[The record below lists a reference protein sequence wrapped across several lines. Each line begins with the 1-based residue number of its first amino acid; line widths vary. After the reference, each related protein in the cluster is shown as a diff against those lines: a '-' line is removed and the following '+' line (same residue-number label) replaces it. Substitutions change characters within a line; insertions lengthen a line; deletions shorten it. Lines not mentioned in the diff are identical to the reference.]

1 VPNMVVLT
9 HSHPLHLGFN
19 GFSVRTIIA
28 FAYYLDVKIGDNNVI
43 KKTNLLTIVAS
54 YSQRKKEYF

>member
-1 VPNMVVLT
+1 VLNIVALT
-9 HSHPLHLGFN
+9 NSRPLQIGFN
-19 GFSVRTIIA
+19 GLTVRTIIA

-54 YSQRKKEYF
+54 YSQR